1 MLKQGYIK
9 LFRKI
14 VNWEW
19 YTDVNT
25 CHLFMHMLIMANHDT
40 QKWRGEVIER
50 GTFVT
55 SYGSLSSETGLTVRE
70 VRTALKHLISTGDIE
85 VKATKQNTRIYIVK
99 YDFYQK
105 SDKQNDKVEAKEIS
119 DDIGDI
125 EHSENLDVIESDNQ
139 ATNLRQT
146 SDTQSDKQTTTNKN
160 VKKLKN
166 KKNVKNEEENISTF
180 AQSDSQ
186 NLSMQFE
193 EIHSEPVI
201 TFILNDG
208 TEHPIYEHEIK
219 QWQEIY
225 PAVDVMNELRKMKG
239 WCLGNPKK
247 RKTKKGVGRFVNNW
261 LSDKQDNLKPKTSAK
276 KSEKEEL
283 PF

>member
-1 MLKQGYIK
+1 
-9 LFRKI
+9 
-14 VNWEW
+14 
-19 YTDVNT
+19 
-25 CHLFMHMLIMANHDT
+25 MHMLIMANHDT

-55 SYGSLSSETGLTVRE
+55 SYGSLSNETGLTVRE

-105 SDKQNDKVEAKEIS
+105 SDKQNDKVETKEIS
-119 DDIGDI
+119 DDLGDI

-166 KKNVKNEEENISTF
+166 EKNDKNKKKKTYKGVVEEYTENADLREALMSYVEMRQKEKGFTLRALDLNLKTLSELACDEQIKIEIVN
-180 AQSDSQ
+180 QSVAKTWKG
-186 NLSMQFE
+186 F
-193 EIHSEPVI
+193 
-201 TFILNDG
+201 
-208 TEHPIYEHEIK
+208 YELKE
-219 QWQEIY
+219 
-225 PAVDVMNELRKMKG
+225 KG
-239 WCLGNPKK
+239 QSP
-247 RKTKKGVGRFVNNW
+247 KTK
-261 LSDKQDNLKPKTSAK
+261 Q
-276 KSEKEEL
+276 EEL